1 MKKKTLRALSVE
13 MSDVPPDDDP
23 ESSPPWS
30 RQNSGKRS
38 VPGMSTTTT
47 TKTASARPRA
57 DQGPSY
63 AELKHIED
71 YIKYFRNASS
81 SKYRN
86 VQFSRNVDASKLS
99 DASILMRLTRHPES
113 GNGNGNLPN
122 GYPANYQQ
130 NS

>member
-1 MKKKTLRALSVE
+1 MKKKTLRTLSVE
-13 MSDVPPDDDP
+13 MSDVAPDDDP

-30 RQNSGKRS
+30 QQNSRKRS

-47 TKTASARPRA
+47 TMTSARSRA
-57 DQGPSY
+57 DQGPSH
-63 AELKHIED
+63 ADLKHIED
-71 YIKYFRNASS
+71 YIKYFRNTTS
-81 SKYRN
+81 SKYCN